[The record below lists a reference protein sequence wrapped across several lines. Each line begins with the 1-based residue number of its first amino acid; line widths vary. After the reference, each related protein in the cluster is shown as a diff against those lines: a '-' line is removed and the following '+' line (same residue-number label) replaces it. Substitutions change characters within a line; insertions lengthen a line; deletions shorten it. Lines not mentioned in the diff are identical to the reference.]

1 MPDKDKPEVD
11 DLIVEPAVAEE
22 VELPDTE
29 GGRTDKPKADAAA
42 DGDAE
47 AGEEDAPRSR
57 EAAEDESDP
66 EHKRRGRKN
75 RARREAQRRREA
87 AKDAKIAEYEARLA
101 RLESGQQKVEESQR
115 ARDIGTLTSNRD
127 AAISRVNSYE
137 ELINQATVEGKPA
150 GALVKAMLA
159 AQAEAAQYDQAINW
173 LKSQPAAPTNG
184 NGADKPKEA
193 APAPELPAAVVAF
206 RDSFLEDHDWID
218 TNPNTTDRDSKYMQ
232 KLSDQLAE
240 RGILPNTARHWRELE
255 RLGAEGL
262 PHRFGGD
269 DEGDEPARKGPPM
282 SARRDDR
289 PVNGKSIKLPAE
301 MVQMM
306 KETGQWDD
314 PKRRAKVAAD
324 YASLVKSQQAN
335 AGAR

>member
-11 DLIVEPAVAEE
+11 DLIVEPATDE
-22 VELPDTE
+22 VVEIDTE

-47 AGEEDAPRSR
+47 AIEEDAPRPR
-57 EAAEDESDP
+57 EAAEDEGDP

-87 AKDAKIAEYEARLA
+87 AKDAQIAELTARLA

-184 NGADKPKEA
+184 DGADKPKDV
-193 APAPELPAAVVAF
+193 APAQELPAAVLAF

-269 DEGDEPARKGPPM
+269 DEGDEPARKGPPI
-282 SARRDDR
+282 SARRAPR
-289 PVNGKSIKLPAE
+289 CARSNSRHPTRSPWATSCAAPGA
-301 MVQMM
+301 
-306 KETGQWDD
+306 TT
-314 PKRRAKVAAD
+314 RRTWTTT
-324 YASLVKSQQAN
+324 
-335 AGAR
+335 R